1 MDARIFSLELLHLL
15 GLFGL
20 GTGLL
25 LGLLVLA
32 VVLILLV
39 IHFGFLLFI
48 PAAWPQGQFVP
59 GINPEFRDK
68 LTLRLSRK
76 KNEEEP
82 NMNHKQNQN
91 NRQNQQTQQ
100 QTRPEPEKPEKIE
113 KY

>member
-1 MDARIFSLELLHLL
+1 MFPGIPNGCPEFSLVFLDLF

-20 GTGLL
+20 GSGLL

-59 GINPEFRDK
+59 KFRIYPWAG
-68 LTLRLSRK
+68 RK
-76 KNEEEP
+76 NS
-82 NMNHKQNQN
+82 
-91 NRQNQQTQQ
+91 
-100 QTRPEPEKPEKIE
+100 
-113 KY
+113 